1 MSAKDKHSHYSA
13 GDIFKYLRGDLS
25 AREMQAMEAAAL
37 EDPFLAD
44 ALEGMGK
51 DHSLRGEEAFR
62 EDMVGLKNRLDA
74 RIAGKDRS
82 VVLPFYRSAWKVAAA
97 ILLLAGLG
105 AITYRALFR
114 GASSEP
120 SLASAENKMAPAG
133 KATTPAS
140 PQEDRAAASQSPT
153 DQTVLIGNPSI
164 RISKKKTGR
173 PGSVIVPRK
182 TDQSAKRDIQKR
194 SLCYRRIRR

>member
-51 DHSLRGEEAFR
+51 DHSLRGEEVFR
-62 EDMVGLKNRLDA
+62 EDMAGLKNRLDA
-74 RIAGKDRS
+74 RIAGKYRS

-105 AITYRALFR
+105 TITYRALLR
-114 GASSEP
+114 GPSPES
-120 SLASAENKMAPAG
+120 SLARTENKMAPPAG

-140 PQEDRAAASQSPT
+140 PKEDRAAAGQTSTGKNPT
-153 DQTVLIGNPSI
+153 DQT
-164 RISKKKTGR
+164 
-173 PGSVIVPRK
+173 
-182 TDQSAKRDIQKR
+182 AA
-194 SLCYRRIRR
+194 